1 MVSKG
6 KRYIEA
12 NERIEQETLYAPEDA
27 IALVKENSTAK
38 FDETIEIHMQTGLDP
53 RHAEEQ
59 VRGSAVLPHGL
70 GKEVRV
76 AVFAEGEAAR
86 DAMENGAEIVGGDD
100 LIKKVEGGFID
111 FDAVIATRDLMG
123 KVGRLG
129 RVLGPRGLM
138 PNPRA
143 GTVVAPED
151 IARSVGEAKRGRIE
165 FRLDKLANLHVP
177 LGKASFPENSLED
190 NLATFIEALQEQ
202 RPEGAKGVF
211 IKSAA
216 LTSTMGPAIPL
227 DINQTLAMK
236 AN

>member
-59 VRGSAVLPHGL
+59 IRGSAVLPHGL

-100 LIKKVEGGFID
+100 LIKKVT
-111 FDAVIATRDLMG
+111 A
-123 KVGRLG
+123 
-129 RVLGPRGLM
+129 
-138 PNPRA
+138 
-143 GTVVAPED
+143 
-151 IARSVGEAKRGRIE
+151 
-165 FRLDKLANLHVP
+165 
-177 LGKASFPENSLED
+177 
-190 NLATFIEALQEQ
+190 
-202 RPEGAKGVF
+202 
-211 IKSAA
+211 
-216 LTSTMGPAIPL
+216 
-227 DINQTLAMK
+227 
-236 AN
+236 

>member
-1 MVSKG
+1 MTSKG
-6 KRYIEA
+6 KRYTEA
-12 NERIEQETLYAPEDA
+12 ADRIDRENFYGPQAA

-70 GKEVRV
+70 GKEVRG

-86 DAMENGAEIVGGDD
+86 DATENGAEIVGGDD
-100 LIKKVEGGFID
+100 LIKKVEGGFVD
-111 FDAVIATRDLMG
+111 FDAVIATRDMMG

-143 GTVVAPED
+143 GPVVAPED

-177 LGKASFPENSLED
+177 LGKASFPENNLED
-190 NLATFIEALQEQ
+190 NLATFIEALQAQ
-202 RPEGAKGVF
+202 RPEGTKGDF

>member
-1 MVSKG
+1 MGSKG
-6 KRYIEA
+6 KRYSEA
-12 NERIEQETLYAPEDA
+12 TERVDQENLYTPEDA

-59 VRGSAVLPHGL
+59 VRGSTVLPHGL

-86 DAMENGAEIVGGDD
+86 DATENGAEIVGGDD

-111 FDAVIATRDLMG
+111 FDAVIATRDMMG

-165 FRLDKLANLHVP
+165 FRLDKLANIHVP
-177 LGKASFPENSLED
+177 LGKASFGKDLLQD
-190 NLATFIEALQEQ
+190 NLTAFIEALQAQ
-202 RPEGAKGVF
+202 RPEGGKGTF
-211 IKSAA
+211 IRSAT
-216 LTSTMGPAIPL
+216 LTSTMGPAVPL
-227 DINQTLAMK
+227 DVSQTLALK
-236 AN
+236 GD